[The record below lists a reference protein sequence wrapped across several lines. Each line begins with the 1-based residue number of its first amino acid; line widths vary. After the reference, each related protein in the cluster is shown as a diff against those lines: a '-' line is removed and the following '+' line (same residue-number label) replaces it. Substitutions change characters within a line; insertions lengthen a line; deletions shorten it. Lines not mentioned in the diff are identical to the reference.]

1 MTGTRLTKSNITLER
16 IEKKKRQELNETKK
30 NSLEAQFLMTALFK
44 LPLLVDII
52 SLLFLLLA
60 PVFFLV
66 MLLMCVLFDLLA
78 RFTVYTHMELY
89 LWSLVKYK
97 RFIWQLTKEFHSFY
111 ESKASCV
118 ETSHFV
124 YSPGT
129 QGIFFLAFVFSQL
142 LCIKYTVYADFH
154 VLSDAFVSY

>member
-89 LWSLVKYK
+89 L
-97 RFIWQLTKEFHSFY
+97 
-111 ESKASCV
+111 
-118 ETSHFV
+118 
-124 YSPGT
+124 
-129 QGIFFLAFVFSQL
+129 
-142 LCIKYTVYADFH
+142 
-154 VLSDAFVSY
+154 